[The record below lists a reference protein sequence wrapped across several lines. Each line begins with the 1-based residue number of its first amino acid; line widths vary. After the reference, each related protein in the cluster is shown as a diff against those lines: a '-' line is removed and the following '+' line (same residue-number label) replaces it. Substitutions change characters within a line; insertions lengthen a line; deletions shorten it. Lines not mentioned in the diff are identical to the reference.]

1 MFPLPWQYQ
10 KLLKTPYLILR
21 EFSHEPSFAPEG
33 KTVLQTLTFCNEKT
47 AREWIALKENKA
59 AYRQKKRELAEA
71 ISTAICEKLPQLR
84 GKLQCLDVW
93 TPATYHRYTGGEA
106 GAFMSFILPKN
117 KLPFPISASI
127 PGLKNVF
134 LATQWQQA
142 PGGLPTA
149 ATLGK
154 QAAEIIQKKESA
166 RAFLS
171 TLFPTKKQKP
181 RPIS

>member
-47 AREWIALKENKA
+47 AREWIALKENKS
-59 AYRQKKRELAEA
+59 AYRQKKRELSEA
-71 ISTAICEKLPQLR
+71 LSTAIYEKFPNMR

-106 GAFMSFILPKN
+106 GAFMSFLLPKK
-117 KLPFPISASI
+117 KLPVPIPATAT
-127 PGLKNVF
+127 GLKNVF

-154 QAAEIIQKKESA
+154 QAAEIIERKE
-166 RAFLS
+166 RAHAFVS
-171 TLFPTKKQKP
+171 SLFPLQKRKAKP
-181 RPIS
+181 VS